1 MCIGA
6 GELPVAERTS
16 HCYFWISRVFALL
29 NSFSDV
35 NGDYSM
41 RLFGNTFSLEV
52 SSSSISNKG
61 YRMMR
66 TLSAPPLVLVGI
78 ISFVVSKVLTS
89 LVVYSVIHPL
99 FMIASIPLAVFSTI
113 ILVSFLVTMLE
124 ERRWRFP

>member
-1 MCIGA
+1 
-6 GELPVAERTS
+6 
-16 HCYFWISRVFALL
+16 
-29 NSFSDV
+29 
-35 NGDYSM
+35 
-41 RLFGNTFSLEV
+41 
-52 SSSSISNKG
+52 
-61 YRMMR
+61 MR

-124 ERRWRFP
+124 ERRWGFP